1 MSRTCTVCMHPERTA
16 IDRALVAGE
25 VMRNVALRFAIS
37 FAALQRHKANHL
49 PEVLAEAKQRRNE
62 SHQSHVAAVGVA
74 VQDHA
79 AAEEAHALDVMEEL
93 GRCFQRVNLL
103 FDACDRWLRDADDPA
118 RYDIG
123 PRADDILVTYLAQ
136 GISAGDKPTRKKDSL
151 ARLLALAEG
160 GGVMI
165 ERWDTKYADP
175 RELVLKTAQQLT
187 GQTQLLAK
195 LLGQL
200 DERPQVN
207 VLMAPE
213 WLQVRSA
220 LLTALAP
227 YAEARQAVAAAL
239 VSIEAA
245 PTIGAA

>member
-49 PEVLAEAKQRRNE
+49 PVVLAEAKQRRDE

-93 GRCFQRVNLL
+93 QRCFQRVNLL
-103 FDACDRWLRDADDPA
+103 FDACDRWLRDADDPT

-136 GISAGDKPTRKKDSL
+136 GDADGDKPTRKKGSL

-213 WLQVRSA
+213 WLQVRAA

-239 VSIEAA
+239 VSIEAG
-245 PTIGAA
+245 PVTGAA

>member
-1 MSRTCTVCMHPERTA
+1 MPRVCTICTRPEREA
-16 IDRALVAGE
+16 IDRALVGGTACRE
-25 VMRNVALRFAIS
+25 V
-37 FAALQRHKANHL
+37 AALYRVSPDAVERHKAAHL
-49 PEVLAEAKQRRNE
+49 PKTLTEARQ
-62 SHQSHVAAVGVA
+62 AADG
-74 VQDHA
+74 
-79 AAEEAHALDVMEEL
+79 AHALDVMEEL
-93 GRCFQRVNLL
+93 QRCFQRVNLL

-123 PRADDILVTYLAQ
+123 PRAGDILVTYEQ
-136 GISAGDKPTRKKDSL
+136 PGDDGRPQRRKESL
-151 ARLLALAEG
+151 DRLLARVEDS
-160 GGVMI
+160 GVAL

-213 WLQVRSA
+213 WLQVRAA
-220 LLTALAP
+220 LLMALAP
-227 YAEARQAVAAAL
+227 HPEARRAVAAAL
-239 VSIEAA
+239 VSFEAG
-245 PTIGAA
+245 PVTGAA